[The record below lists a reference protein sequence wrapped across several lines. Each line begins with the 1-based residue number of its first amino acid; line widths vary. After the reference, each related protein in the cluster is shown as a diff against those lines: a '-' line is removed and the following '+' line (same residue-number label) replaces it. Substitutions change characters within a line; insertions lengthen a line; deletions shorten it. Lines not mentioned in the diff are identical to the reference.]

1 MKKTCLALLLS
12 MVSFGQVSEDK
23 SGKAVVHVYDG
34 FSQQEPSVG
43 SSSVDLPLV
52 NHALR
57 FYSVPVRVEIA
68 GFDSHGKPYIVVN
81 GSRKKCSRKQWIK
94 FVVSSLLIDE
104 GVKDQALIYI
114 GAPRNVQVMGE
125 VK

>member
-12 MVSFGQVSEDK
+12 MVVFGQVSEDK
-23 SGKAVVHVYDG
+23 SATVVVPAPTPTHTPYTYQLDYG
-34 FSQQEPSVG
+34 
-43 SSSVDLPLV
+43 V
-52 NHALR
+52 NHGTLR
-57 FYSVPVRVEIA
+57 FYDAPVRVEIA
-68 GFDSHGKPYIVVN
+68 GFDSRGKPYIVVN

-94 FVVSSLLIDE
+94 FVVESKLISE